1 MKKMKE
7 MKEKLVSYDDVES
20 FILKQINE
28 VHMYRMVYF
37 KELRTERDW
46 EYYLH
51 DNMEDGYNLIH
62 EGIDKYLFDGCSQ
75 KFIDKVLTWYDTS
88 IAMLKDFRGLLRRKY
103 NKQYIHSTI
112 KAFTKSYNENYELA
126 MKDLL

>member
-1 MKKMKE
+1 MKE
-7 MKEKLVSYDDVES
+7 KKLVSYEEVES
-20 FILKQINE
+20 FILNQVNE

-37 KELRTERDW
+37 KELRNERDW

-51 DNMEDGYNLIH
+51 DNMEDGYKLIH
-62 EGIDKYLFDGCSQ
+62 EGIDNYLFNDCTQ
-75 KFIDKVLTWYDTS
+75 EFTEKVLTWYDTS
-88 IAMLKDFRGLLRRKY
+88 IAMLKDFRFLLRRKY

-112 KAFTKSYNENYELA
+112 KAFTKSYNENYEVA